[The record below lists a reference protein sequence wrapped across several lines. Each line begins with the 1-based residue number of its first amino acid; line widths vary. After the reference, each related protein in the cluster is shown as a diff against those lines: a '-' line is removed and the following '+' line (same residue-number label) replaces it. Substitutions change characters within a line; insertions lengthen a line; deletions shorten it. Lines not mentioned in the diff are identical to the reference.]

1 MHVLNPTYTKLKPEE
16 AERLLQEF
24 NISRAQLP
32 KIKIND
38 PSLPEGCE
46 VSDILKIERI
56 SDDKKVTYYR
66 VVTV

>member
-1 MHVLNPTYTKLKPEE
+1 MHVLNPTFTKLNQEE
-16 AERLLQEF
+16 ADKLLKEF

-56 SDDKKVTYYR
+56 SENEKIIYYR